1 MDNNLHHTFLMFDD
15 VHTWAGL
22 LFNTNR
28 AALADNLP
36 DQQEKKISYSAL
48 EASHINKYLKRL

>member
-36 DQQEKKISYSAL
+36 DQQEKKNL
-48 EASHINKYLKRL
+48 LFRLRSFTY